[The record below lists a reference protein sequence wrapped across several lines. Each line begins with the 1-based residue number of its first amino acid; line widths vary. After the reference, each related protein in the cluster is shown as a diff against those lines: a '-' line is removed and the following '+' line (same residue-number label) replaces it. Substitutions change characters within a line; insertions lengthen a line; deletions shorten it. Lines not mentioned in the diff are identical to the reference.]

1 MGYTSRICWG
11 TPSRTPDEGS
21 LLGYPSQTPHQYR
34 ERSYLAR
41 GICWGTDSGYVG
53 YIQPDSGYV
62 GIHPSRLQ
70 TRDTLGY
77 TQPYQG
83 IVGVHPSRPGLW
95 WGTTT
100 GPGFCC
106 GTTTRRGFYWGTPNQ
121 TRTLW
126 GTPTRSG
133 FCWGTSTRLGFCHR
147 PDKGFV
153 GVTMDLY

>member
-106 GTTTRRGFYWGTPNQ
+106 CTTTRCGCYWGTTTIRGFYWDTGYTDQIRVLLGYINQTRVLSPTRSAPNQ
-121 TRTLW
+121 TRTL
-126 GTPTRSG
+126 
-133 FCWGTSTRLGFCHR
+133 
-147 PDKGFV
+147 
-153 GVTMDLY
+153 